1 MVKKKTVRVN
11 DMGDKLLT
19 LITDLG
25 WEYQRMSRSGQE
37 VFDEIHQLL
46 VRLKKMKSIWRYNME
61 SKSFTYFSHNTMKEE
76 LVNLNEN
83 QLNALREFYVERF
96 VDNMETKDLVQ
107 YVTDDMFQYM
117 ESLPDNEVIEECLN
131 YWDDSFEDVVEE
143 IMEFEQCD
151 FKKTLE
157 DKKDDYLDSLS
168 EGKEDLDYGSKVDAL
183 VDSMGVTVEEEST
196 THRRRDLDSL

>member
-1 MVKKKTVRVN
+1 
-11 DMGDKLLT
+11 
-19 LITDLG
+19 
-25 WEYQRMSRSGQE
+25 
-37 VFDEIHQLL
+37 
-46 VRLKKMKSIWRYNME
+46 ME

-117 ESLPDNEVIEECLN
+117 ESLPDNEVVEECLN
-131 YWDDSFEDVVEE
+131 YWDDMFEDVVEE
-143 IMEFEQCD
+143 IKDFEQSD
-151 FKKTLE
+151 FKKTLA

-168 EGKEDLDYGSKVDAL
+168 EGKDLDDYGSKVDAL
-183 VDSMGVTVEEEST
+183 VDSMGVTVKEEST

>member
-1 MVKKKTVRVN
+1 
-11 DMGDKLLT
+11 
-19 LITDLG
+19 
-25 WEYQRMSRSGQE
+25 
-37 VFDEIHQLL
+37 
-46 VRLKKMKSIWRYNME
+46 ME
-61 SKSFTYFSHNTMKEE
+61 SQSFTYFSHNTMKEE

-96 VDNMETKDLVQ
+96 VDNMETRDLVQ

-168 EGKEDLDYGSKVDAL
+168 EGKDVREQLLEEGFVPHDTDDYGSKVDAL
-183 VDSMGVTVEEEST
+183 VDSMSVSFVVEST
-196 THRRRDLDSL
+196 THSRRDLDSL

>member
-1 MVKKKTVRVN
+1 
-11 DMGDKLLT
+11 
-19 LITDLG
+19 
-25 WEYQRMSRSGQE
+25 
-37 VFDEIHQLL
+37 
-46 VRLKKMKSIWRYNME
+46 ME
-61 SKSFTYFSHNTMKEE
+61 SKSFTYFSHNTMKDE

-131 YWDDSFEDVVEE
+131 YWDDMFEEVIDD
-143 IMEFEQCD
+143 IKDFEQCD
-151 FKKTLE
+151 FKKTLA

-168 EGKEDLDYGSKVDAL
+168 EGKDFDDDYGSKVDAL
-183 VDSMGVTVEEEST
+183 VDMMGVTDKKEST
-196 THRRRDLDSL
+196 VHRRKDLDSL